1 MSISVNY
8 ILEEYKRKK
17 KQAQTAPVA
26 TPDET
31 FSQGGGIVPPGAIES
46 RAAQHIN
53 QKAEQG
59 AGLSATQAILQPDNF
74 DYSKKPAG
82 WGDEEYKAVRQI
94 YSDEQIQ
101 KALSQPDPE
110 NFLEGIYTQMY
121 KKNVP
126 APKEPDE
133 KQLKRQ
139 RAIAGIGDVLGLI
152 SQAAGGSQGAINR
165 PRTFEQS
172 AYGQLTKKQQEVYDR
187 YQAETD
193 RYGREL
199 VNAQMK
205 DYLAGLQD
213 WKQTQA
219 NIAKTLDAY
228 RDYQLE
234 QAKQQQEAAYKAAQ
248 EQRQQQKTA
257 ADIKNIESQ
266 IKDRERRANIAEQT
280 AALAAEKTKAYI
292 EKLKTS
298 VKTTTGNKA
307 DYQLV
312 IPADANDPNAVRDQ
326 FGNPVRVF
334 GMSTGEMDQY
344 ARKALA
350 DKDFLNRHPEYRL
363 LFGQKYTAD
372 DKRNIA
378 ATYLEELYNNSQ
390 VDATTGAGERFS
402 GQIPEIEEPF
412 IPELDEEEL
421 DEMFKVIY

>member
-31 FSQGGGIVPPGAIES
+31 FSQGGGIVPPGAIE
-46 RAAQHIN
+46 RRTAQQIN
-53 QKAEQG
+53 MLNKKRKE
-59 AGLSATQAILQPDNF
+59 LSQPDPVEQDGF
-74 DYSKKPAG
+74 DYSGKPEG
-82 WGDEEYKAVRQI
+82 WGDDEYRAVRQI

-101 KALSQPDPE
+101 QALSQPNPE

-126 APKEPDE
+126 EPKEPDE

-280 AALAAEKTKAYI
+280 AALAAERTKAYI
-292 EKLKTS
+292 EKLKTP

-350 DKDFLNRHPEYRL
+350 DKDFINRHPEYRL

-402 GQIPEIEEPF
+402 GQIPEIEAF